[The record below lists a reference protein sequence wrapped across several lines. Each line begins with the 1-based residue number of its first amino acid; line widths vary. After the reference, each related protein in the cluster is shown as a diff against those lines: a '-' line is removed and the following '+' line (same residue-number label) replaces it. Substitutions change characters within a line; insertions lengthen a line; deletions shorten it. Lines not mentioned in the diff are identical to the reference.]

1 MLGMMPAAFHFS
13 IALILLGLGIYAALA
28 GAVAMVVGVDARV
41 SIRTTRIVGAA
52 TIVIGLSIYLA
63 GNLLLVAALFGDPV

>member
-1 MLGMMPAAFHFS
+1 MMPAAFHFS